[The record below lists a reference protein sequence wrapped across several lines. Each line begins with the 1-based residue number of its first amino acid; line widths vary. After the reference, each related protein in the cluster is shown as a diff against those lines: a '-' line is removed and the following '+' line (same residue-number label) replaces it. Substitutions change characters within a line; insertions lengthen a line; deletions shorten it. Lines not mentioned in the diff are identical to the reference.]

1 MKKLQFT
8 PSLFLF
14 APLFFLLKVSS
25 HGDELDTGSNTG
37 ELSVGFVI
45 FGAVIF
51 LGIIASAIWLIRRSR
66 IEKENP
72 ETYMDKINLFSM
84 NARLYILHIQ
94 GMSLT
99 YGVRTVLFNIYL
111 LFIFRDGV
119 HWGGYDF
126 EPVFFIGLLL
136 ALGSV
141 VTGVM
146 SPFNGIIVDR
156 IGKKWSFIIGDFVGS
171 ITILLV
177 IFFQDPQFVVL
188 MQILRSGV
196 MSIHNIAEGPFIYEQ
211 STEKERV
218 HLFSV
223 SSGFSTLAS
232 MSGNLLGG
240 VVPLGIALLIFKSPI
255 VRGQD
260 SIFVIQVGL
269 FVSVVLWLL
278 SLLPAFPLREDP
290 ALKATGQQ
298 HSISARLS
306 FRNVTNWKTIAVFSL
321 SSVFIGT
328 GAGLFVSFFNIFFLL
343 KYNADTTIIAL
354 IFALGSLSVAVGNFL
369 TPVLAEK
376 FGKVNYLVLTRYAS
390 VIFIVLLPLSPVLWL
405 AGIFYVLRIA
415 LMVGSFPTES
425 ALAMEVVNDAER
437 TTMEG
442 IRLGGSSIF
451 SALGFLLGGYYMD
464 RLDFTTPFFIASLLY
479 LVATTVFWFYFKKGK
494 EVE

>member
-1 MKKLQFT
+1 
-8 PSLFLF
+8 
-14 APLFFLLKVSS
+14 
-25 HGDELDTGSNTG
+25 
-37 ELSVGFVI
+37 
-45 FGAVIF
+45 
-51 LGIIASAIWLIRRSR
+51 
-66 IEKENP
+66 
-72 ETYMDKINLFSM
+72 
-84 NARLYILHIQ
+84 
-94 GMSLT
+94 
-99 YGVRTVLFNIYL
+99 
-111 LFIFRDGV
+111 
-119 HWGGYDF
+119 
-126 EPVFFIGLLL
+126 
-136 ALGSV
+136 
-141 VTGVM
+141 
-146 SPFNGIIVDR
+146 
-156 IGKKWSFIIGDFVGS
+156 
-171 ITILLV
+171 
-177 IFFQDPQFVVL
+177 
-188 MQILRSGV
+188 

-232 MSGNLLGG
+232 MSGNLLRG

-290 ALKATGQQ
+290 ALKTTGQQ

-437 TTMEG
+437 TTMEA